1 VNTCEREWMKS
12 MPIATRPAVLK
23 TSDLSTPVLDA
34 ETLGVGPATVN
45 VSGVIGN
52 GGGPQDL

>member
-1 VNTCEREWMKS
+1 

-34 ETLGVGPATVN
+34 EILGVRSATVN